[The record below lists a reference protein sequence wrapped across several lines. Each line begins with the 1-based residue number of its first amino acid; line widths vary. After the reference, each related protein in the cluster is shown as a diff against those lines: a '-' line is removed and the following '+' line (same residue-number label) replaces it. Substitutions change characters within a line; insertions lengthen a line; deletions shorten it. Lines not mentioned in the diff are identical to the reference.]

1 MMHCMAARWRLAA
14 KQTTDRRC
22 NGICTELRICPKS
35 DQPGDDSP
43 SDALISNRFVNA
55 FFFAFERYS
64 SIVED
69 VREIVCVDASAKAC
83 FERGPKRG
91 RTMATRR
98 TGLTVTQ
105 LQEQI
110 FAREGFRVSFE
121 RLGKSDA
128 PLPPYDYP
136 VMAPTGWKVSDWQRV
151 RLAPYVLLF
160 RGVTV
165 FRGDDKPI
173 ARD

>member
-1 MMHCMAARWRLAA
+1 
-14 KQTTDRRC
+14 
-22 NGICTELRICPKS
+22 
-35 DQPGDDSP
+35 
-43 SDALISNRFVNA
+43 
-55 FFFAFERYS
+55 
-64 SIVED
+64 
-69 VREIVCVDASAKAC
+69 
-83 FERGPKRG
+83 
-91 RTMATRR
+91 MATRR
-98 TGLTVTQ
+98 AGLTVTQ

-121 RLGKSDA
+121 RLGESDA

-165 FRGDDKPI
+165 YRGDDTPI
-173 ARD
+173 PRDLKLGNLRDSYYEAMYGTLEPEPPRDNVVPFKRA

>member
-1 MMHCMAARWRLAA
+1 
-14 KQTTDRRC
+14 
-22 NGICTELRICPKS
+22 
-35 DQPGDDSP
+35 
-43 SDALISNRFVNA
+43 
-55 FFFAFERYS
+55 
-64 SIVED
+64 
-69 VREIVCVDASAKAC
+69 
-83 FERGPKRG
+83 
-91 RTMATRR
+91 MATRR

-165 FRGDDKPI
+165 FRGDDTPI
-173 ARD
+173 PRDVKLGHLRDSYYEATYGTLEPEAPRDNVVPFDSAKARSRKRSE

>member
-1 MMHCMAARWRLAA
+1 
-14 KQTTDRRC
+14 
-22 NGICTELRICPKS
+22 
-35 DQPGDDSP
+35 
-43 SDALISNRFVNA
+43 
-55 FFFAFERYS
+55 
-64 SIVED
+64 
-69 VREIVCVDASAKAC
+69 
-83 FERGPKRG
+83 
-91 RTMATRR
+91 MATRR
-98 TGLTVTQ
+98 TALTVTQ

-128 PLPPYDYP
+128 PLPPYAYP

-165 FRGDDKPI
+165 YRGDDTPI
-173 ARD
+173 PRDVKLGHLRDSYYEATYGTLEPEPPRNNVLPFDTAKARSRKRSE